1 MIPPCML
8 CLHSDMT
15 NAIVGLGSS
24 GPTMAVD
31 VGAFEADVMDVDQM
45 MDEAMDTN
53 GTCESCS
60 IGRMKKIG
68 RLRML
73 TASTR
78 SPGSM
83 AWSMRR

>member
-1 MIPPCML
+1 
-8 CLHSDMT
+8 
-15 NAIVGLGSS
+15 
-24 GPTMAVD
+24 MAVD
-31 VGAFEADVMDVDQM
+31 VGAFEADLMDVDQM
-45 MDEAMDTN
+45 MDEAM
-53 GTCESCS
+53 GTDEMCENCS

-78 SPGSM
+78 SSGSM